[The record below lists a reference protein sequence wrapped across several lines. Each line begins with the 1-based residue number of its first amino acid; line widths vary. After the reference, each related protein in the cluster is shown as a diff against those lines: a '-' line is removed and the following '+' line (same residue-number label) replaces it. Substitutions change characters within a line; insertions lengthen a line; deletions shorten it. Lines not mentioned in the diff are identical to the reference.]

1 MVVIWTGIICGLS
14 SLTTSRATTNKAK
27 PVTSVRA
34 FLDAYSWTACQPGLV
49 SSGKGVVTVA
59 ASVGALLRLAEIR
72 SRDRLGSV
80 STPTGAEILVAEG
93 AAAASVSDEGR
104 RSGAF
109 IPDRKSVV

>member
-14 SLTTSRATTNKAK
+14 SHAASRTRANKPT

-80 STPTGAEILVAEG
+80 STPTGAEILVG
-93 AAAASVSDEGR
+93 
-104 RSGAF
+104 
-109 IPDRKSVV
+109 DRKSTRLNSSHQIISYAVF